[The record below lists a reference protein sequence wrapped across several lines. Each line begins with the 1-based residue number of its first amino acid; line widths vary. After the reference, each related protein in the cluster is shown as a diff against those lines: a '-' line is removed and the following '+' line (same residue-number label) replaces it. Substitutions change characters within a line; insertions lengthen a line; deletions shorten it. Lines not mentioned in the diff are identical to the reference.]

1 MDLKKLGLITRFI
14 LLLNRSI
21 VLQMIALQA
30 QKIKIKHCGSDQS
43 IKEDDNRISYFTKLD

>member
-21 VLQMIALQA
+21 ALQMIALQA